1 MIIIGYPGIGK
12 STLAVG
18 NEKYIDLESSLFN
31 DDEGGKPKYWY
42 HTYCKIAEDLSKQGY
57 IVFVS
62 CHKEVQDYL
71 STSNELVALC
81 YPALELK
88 NLWFG
93 KLLSRYEQDT
103 SDKNL
108 AALSTSVKYYNAH
121 ITALNNSTYK
131 HKIILKSIDYILEGE
146 IKKYFNNVCTIKGEC
161 VSNTQVTENKN
172 NI

>member
-18 NEKYIDLESSLFN
+18 NNKYIDLESSLFN
-31 DDEGGKPKYWY
+31 DIEGEKPKYWY
-42 HTYCKIAEDLSKQGY
+42 QTYCKIAEDLSSQGY

-62 CHKEVQDYL
+62 CHKEVQNYL
-71 STSNELVALC
+71 YTSDEIVVLC

-93 KLLSRYEQDT
+93 KLLSRYEQDS

-108 AALSTSVKYYNAH
+108 AALSTSVKNYNTH
-121 ITALNNSTYK
+121 ITALNRSPYT
-131 HKIILKSIDYILEGE
+131 HKIVLKSIDYILDDEL
-146 IKKYFNNVCTIKGEC
+146 KAYFNNVTIKGDR
-161 VSNTQVTENKN
+161 
-172 NI
+172 I